1 MSARC
6 RIVALLLALASPPLI
21 AGTDCRERTVTPT
34 AVAAAAQTAMRT
46 RAALDAV
53 DAPVALVA
61 RVGTDLRAHGLVYS
75 HVGFARREHADGPWT
90 VVHLLNRCGTDR
102 SGLHAEGL
110 VNFFSDQLV
119 NQDARVLW
127 LEPALAARVAASL
140 DGDAIFALHQPRYSV
155 IARPDSRDYQNSTA
169 WVLDVLASASLA
181 SDAPSRALARQA
193 ATDHRP
199 DRIHI
204 PYRKRVLGGLFS
216 ANLAF
221 TDHPIGTRLAGDYP
235 VVTVR
240 SIRDW
245 LRRRGVIVAERE
257 WRNGVEQAPGPA

>member
-1 MSARC
+1 MSAALRW
-6 RIVALLLALASPPLI
+6 VGLLLALASAPVF
-21 AGTDCRERTVTPT
+21 AGNDCSERSVTP
-34 AVAAAAQTAMRT
+34 AAIAAAAETAMRT

-61 RVGTDLRAHGLVYS
+61 RVGTDLSAHGLVYS
-75 HVGFARREHADGPWT
+75 HVGFARREHADGAWT

-102 SGLHAEGL
+102 SALHAEGL

-127 LEPALAARVAASL
+127 LDPALAARVAARL
-140 DGDAIFALHQPRYSV
+140 DSDAIFALHQPRYSV

-169 WVLDVLASASLA
+169 WVLDVLASSSLA
-181 SDAPSRALARQA
+181 AA
-193 ATDHRP
+193 ATNRAQAQRAASDHHP

-204 PYRKRVLGGLFS
+204 PYRKRVLGGIFS

-221 TDHPIGTRLAGDYP
+221 TDHPIGARLAGDYH

-240 SIRDW
+240 SIVDW
-245 LRRRGVIVAERE
+245 LRQRGVVVAERE
-257 WRNGVEQAPGPA
+257 WRDGVEQAPGPA

>member
-1 MSARC
+1 MSARW
-6 RIVALLLALASPPLI
+6 RLLALMLALDSASAL
-21 AGTDCRERTVTPT
+21 AGNDCSERAVTPQ
-34 AVAAAAQTAMRT
+34 AIAAAAETAMRT

-61 RVGTDLRAHGLVYS
+61 RVGTDLSAHGLVYS

-102 SGLHAEGL
+102 SALHAEGL

-127 LEPALAARVAASL
+127 LEPALAARVAARL
-140 DGDAIFALHQPRYSV
+140 DDDAIFALHQPHYSV

-169 WVLDVLASASLA
+169 WVLDVLASSSLG
-181 SDAPSRALARQA
+181 SSTPSRAQAQQA
-193 ATDHRP
+193 ASDHRP

-204 PYRKRVLGGLFS
+204 PYRKRVLGGIFS

-240 SIRDW
+240 SIIDW
-245 LRRRGVIVAERE
+245 LRQRDAVVAERE
-257 WRNGVEQAPGPA
+257 WREGVEQAPGPA